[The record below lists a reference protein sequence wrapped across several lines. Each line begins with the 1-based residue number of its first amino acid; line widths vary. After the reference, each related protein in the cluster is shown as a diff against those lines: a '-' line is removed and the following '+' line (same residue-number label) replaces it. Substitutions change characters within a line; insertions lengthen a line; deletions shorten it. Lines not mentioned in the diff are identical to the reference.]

1 MNFTGEAVDH
11 DFAGVFF
18 EANDDSAPLFVD
30 DLIFVTLSGKV
41 VPKLIDVIVD
51 RCPAAYFNHLGIQST
66 LLFFE
71 ILLHI
76 EQLKEELI
84 SRFIILFLVNVL
96 HLVFLILKFNL
107 KAVDPAYPV
116 LLLDEISEVNWAQS
130 HVLKLAHLLLSD
142 S

>member
-30 DLIFVTLSGKV
+30 DLIFITLSDKV

-51 RCPAAYFNHLGIQST
+51 RCPAAYFNHLGIKST
-66 LLFFE
+66 LLFTD

-84 SRFIILFLVNVL
+84 SRFIILFLVNV
-96 HLVFLILKFNL
+96 
-107 KAVDPAYPV
+107 
-116 LLLDEISEVNWAQS
+116 
-130 HVLKLAHLLLSD
+130 
-142 S
+142 